1 MERTTN
7 MRIDLNS
14 GSGVEGAQSARSE
27 PGRAGAAPR
36 TPAHDQKSVS
46 FENSVR
52 KLAETALNSPEVRQQ
67 KVQALKAQVDAG
79 SYQVSDRSIAGSVLE
94 QLRVGS

>member
-1 MERTTN
+1 
-7 MRIDLNS
+7 MRIDLNP
-14 GSGVEGAQSARSE
+14 GSGVEGAQSAQSE
-27 PGRAGAAPR
+27 PGRAGAAAR

-46 FENSVR
+46 FENSVG
-52 KLAETALNSPEVRQQ
+52 KLAEAALNSPEVRQQ

-79 SYQVSDRSIAGSVLE
+79 SYQISDRSIAGSVLE

>member
-7 MRIDLNS
+7 MRIDLNP

-27 PGRAGAAPR
+27 PGRAGAAAR

-46 FENSVR
+46 FESSVG
-52 KLAETALNSPEVRQQ
+52 KLAETALNFPEVRQQ

-79 SYQVSDRSIAGSVLE
+79 SYQVSDRNIAGALLE
-94 QLRVGS
+94 QLRAGS

>member
-1 MERTTN
+1 
-7 MRIDLNS
+7 MRIDLNP
-14 GSGVEGAQSARSE
+14 GSGVEGAQSAQSE
-27 PGRAGAAPR
+27 PGRAGAAVR
-36 TPAHDQKSVS
+36 TPAHDQKPVS
-46 FENSVR
+46 FENSVG

-67 KVQALKAQVDAG
+67 KVQALKVQVDAG

>member
-1 MERTTN
+1 
-7 MRIDLNS
+7 MRIDLTP
-14 GSGVEGAQSARSE
+14 GSGVEGAQSAQSE
-27 PGRAGAAPR
+27 PGRTGAAAR

-46 FENSVR
+46 FENSVG

-67 KVQALKAQVDAG
+67 KVQALKVQVDAG
-79 SYQVSDRSIAGSVLE
+79 SYRVSDRSIAGSVLE

>member
-1 MERTTN
+1 
-7 MRIDLNS
+7 
-14 GSGVEGAQSARSE
+14 VEGAESARSE
-27 PGRAGAAPR
+27 PGRAGAVAR

-46 FENSVR
+46 FENSVG

-79 SYQVSDRSIAGSVLE
+79 SYQVSDRSIAGSMLE

>member
-7 MRIDLNS
+7 MRIDLNP
-14 GSGVEGAQSARSE
+14 GSEVEGAQSARSE
-27 PGRAGAAPR
+27 SGRAGAAAR
-36 TPAHDQKSVS
+36 TPAHDQKVVS
-46 FENSVR
+46 FENSVG
-52 KLAETALNSPEVRQQ
+52 KLAETALSSPEVRQQ

>member
-1 MERTTN
+1 
-7 MRIDLNS
+7 
-14 GSGVEGAQSARSE
+14 
-27 PGRAGAAPR
+27 
-36 TPAHDQKSVS
+36 VS
-46 FENSVR
+46 FENSVG

-79 SYQVSDRSIAGSVLE
+79 SYQVSDRSIAGSVLD

>member
-1 MERTTN
+1 
-7 MRIDLNS
+7 MRIDLNP
-14 GSGVEGAQSARSE
+14 GSGVEGAQSAQSE
-27 PGRAGAAPR
+27 PGRAGAAAR
-36 TPAHDQKSVS
+36 TAAHDLKSVS
-46 FENSVR
+46 FENSVG

-79 SYQVSDRSIAGSVLE
+79 SYQVSDRSIAGSVLD